1 MDYSLPGFPEFT
13 VPWSLLKFMSIES
26 WMLSNHLLLCCPPF
40 LLPSVFPSIKVFS
53 LQVAKVLELSA
64 SVLPM
69 HIQSCFPLGWT
80 CLVSFPGGSVV
91 KNPPVK
97 QEIRVWSLS
106 QEDAWEKWQPTPIFF
121 PGKSHW
127 QRSLVGYSP
136 WGRKRV
142 RHNSVTK
149 HYHHLFE
156 PSRSGAVSDWSYKWN
171 QVRLFEWWSKVWI
184 SRSKPPVDLL
194 WMYYG
199 TQSEDYMWDLIRW
212 KSCDQPR

>member
-40 LLPSVFPSIKVFS
+40 LLPSVFPSIKVFL

-64 SVLPM
+64 SVLPV

-80 CLVSFPGGSVV
+80 GLVSFPGGSVV

-127 QRSLVGYSP
+127 QTSLVGYSP

-142 RHNSVTK
+142 RHNLVTK
-149 HYHHLFE
+149 TTRTRAK
-156 PSRSGAVSDWSYKWN
+156 PSKSMSPILRLSGSQSSPVGKLAGFPPRLSALSPRSDACFAD
-171 QVRLFEWWSKVWI
+171 
-184 SRSKPPVDLL
+184 
-194 WMYYG
+194 
-199 TQSEDYMWDLIRW
+199 
-212 KSCDQPR
+212 PRER